1 MEPEATFNKRRRRK
15 QRLAP
20 EERTKLT
27 GSITEESIRKIG
39 LITITLGYEEKRNI
53 RRGEILRRII
63 QANFPNDI
71 DGIVTQVRG
80 LIDEFDLMNTE
91 AKIRLVIDDDLE
103 AIRTIYE
110 IADQIR
116 VSTGM
121 VVDAL
126 ALYMPDLRYD
136 GGPELTHIPAKKQR
150 EEA

>member
-1 MEPEATFNKRRRRK
+1 MEPEVTFNKRRRRK

-27 GSITEESIRKIG
+27 GSIIEESIRKIG
-39 LITITLGYEEKRNI
+39 LIAITLGYEEKRNI

-63 QANFPNDI
+63 QANFPDDI
-71 DGIVTQVRG
+71 DGIADQVRR
-80 LIDEFDLMNTE
+80 LIDEFNLMETE
-91 AKIRLVIDDDLE
+91 AKERLVIFDDLE
-103 AIRTIYE
+103 AIRKIYE
-110 IADQIR
+110 VADQIR

-126 ALYMPDLRYD
+126 ALYLPDLRDD